1 MVRSRSAKRYYKPIR
16 GYDRSRCTR
25 FAGRC
30 DLTGCNRREG
40 AGREVRETERER
52 FAAPPGWQRVER
64 GVVAIGRNSTGQNA
78 FRHIISDMG

>member
-40 AGREVRETERER
+40 AERGMRETER
-52 FAAPPGWQRVER
+52 FAARMAEG
-64 GVVAIGRNSTGQNA
+64 GKGMVAIGRSSTGQNA

>member
-40 AGREVRETERER
+40 AGREMRETERDLQRRWDGRGWKER
-52 FAAPPGWQRVER
+52 
-64 GVVAIGRNSTGQNA
+64 VVAIGRNSTGQNA